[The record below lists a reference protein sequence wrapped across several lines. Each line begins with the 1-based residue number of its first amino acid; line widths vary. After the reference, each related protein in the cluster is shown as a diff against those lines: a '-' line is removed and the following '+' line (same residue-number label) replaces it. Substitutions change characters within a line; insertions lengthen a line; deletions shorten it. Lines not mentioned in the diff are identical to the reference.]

1 MKSTHILYV
10 VVAVLLVGNIV
21 FFLNARTD
29 KENTTETNSV
39 VAEKQAPET
48 LFEFE
53 EKTFDFGVI
62 KQSGGKVKHDFEF
75 TYNGTEPL
83 QITGVPTSC
92 ACTSASVNPTKL
104 NQGDEGVLT
113 VTFNPNL
120 HEEPEGRFFK
130 TVTLLTEP
138 SVKYMPEVK
147 IWAEIELDLGPEAY
161 ELQSDHDDSEE
172 EEDHGLGEYQ
182 SITPAVFEQ
191 MNADKDFVLIDVHIP
206 EQAHIDGTDAFIPYK
221 DIAHSAQLPKDKD
234 AKIVLYCRSGGMSR
248 AAAYTLAEEGY
259 TNVYDLSGGKN
270 AYDAYKRSQ

>member
-1 MKSTHILYV
+1 MKSIHILYV

-39 VAEKQAPET
+39 VAEKQAPGT

-83 QITGVPTSC
+83 QIIGVPTSC

-138 SVKYMPEVK
+138 SVTYMPEVK

-161 ELQSDHDDSEE
+161 ELQSDHIDEE
-172 EEDHGLGEYQ
+172 GEDEEGLTSYN
-182 SITPAVFEQ
+182 SITPEVLDKMLAS
-191 MNADKDFVLIDVHIP
+191 KDFTLIDVHIP
-206 EQAHIDGTDAFIPYK
+206 EQEHIEGTDAFIPYT
-221 DIAHSAQLPKDKD
+221 DIEHSDTLPKDKD

-248 AAAYTLAEEGY
+248 AAAYTLAEKGY
-259 TNVYDLSGGKN
+259 TNIYDLSGGKN
-270 AYDAYKRSQ
+270 AYDVYKQQK